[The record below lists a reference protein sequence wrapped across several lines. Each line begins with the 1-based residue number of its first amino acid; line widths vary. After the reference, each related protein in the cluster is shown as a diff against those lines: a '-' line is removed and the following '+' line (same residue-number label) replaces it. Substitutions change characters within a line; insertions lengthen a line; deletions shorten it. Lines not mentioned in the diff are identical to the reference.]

1 MRWIFMMLLFCQ
13 SALAS
18 YVELSANYWQS
29 RQIYGQSEESS
40 NLSQTY
46 SGAWAWYL
54 WQFTGFEFSA
64 QRQRN
69 LITDNEPSTVSG
81 GDIIV
86 SSRNEVVTDTFSI
99 GIKQSLAT
107 SKSRIIPALTLGYAK
122 QIINS
127 STRYVVDQSGTVSKY
142 TLESKEQNVDSCFLG
157 ASLRLRLTEFSG
169 ITSSF
174 KSIMANCNTAKFSN
188 NTQVTAGL
196 SWIF

>member
-1 MRWIFMMLLFCQ
+1 MLIFCH
-13 SALAS
+13 SAQAR

-29 RQIYGQSEESS
+29 RQIYGKGEESS

-46 SGAWAWYL
+46 AAAWAWYL
-54 WQFTGFEFSA
+54 WKYTGLEFSA

-69 LITDNEPSTVSG
+69 LITDNDPSTVSG

-86 SSRNEVVTDTFSI
+86 SSRNEVITDTFSV
-99 GIKQSLAT
+99 GIKQSLAS

-127 STRYVVDQSGTVSKY
+127 STRYVVDQSGTVDKY
-142 TLESKEQNVDSCFLG
+142 TLEAKEQKVDSCFLG
-157 ASLRLRLTEFSG
+157 GSLRLRLTEFSG

-174 KSIMANCNTAKFSN
+174 KSIMANCDSAKFSN
-188 NTQVTAGL
+188 NTQLTAGL